1 MMTRAWLLSLPA
13 LMLMLA
19 LPAAAAPD
27 AVRARTQYIHHCT
40 GCHLMDGRGVPS
52 KGIPSMRNTLDR
64 FLQVQGGREYIV
76 QVPGVMNSSLSDGD
90 IANLMNWLLP
100 YVTSDGLL
108 QGIRPYSAEEI
119 ASLRKSRPVD
129 FDGTRRHLVS
139 GLRKAGIKI
148 DE

>member
-1 MMTRAWLLSLPA
+1 MVRGLLLSLAA
-13 LMLMLA
+13 LLLA
-19 LPAAAAPD
+19 LPAAAAQD
-27 AVRARTQYIHHCT
+27 AARARTHYIHHCT

-76 QVPGVMNSSLSDGD
+76 QVPGVMNSPLGDAD

-100 YVTSDGLL
+100 HVTPDGLP
-108 QGIRPYSAEEI
+108 QDIQPYSAEEI
-119 ASLRKSRPVD
+119 ASLRKTRPVD

-139 GLRKAGIKI
+139 GLRAAGIAI
-148 DE
+148 NE